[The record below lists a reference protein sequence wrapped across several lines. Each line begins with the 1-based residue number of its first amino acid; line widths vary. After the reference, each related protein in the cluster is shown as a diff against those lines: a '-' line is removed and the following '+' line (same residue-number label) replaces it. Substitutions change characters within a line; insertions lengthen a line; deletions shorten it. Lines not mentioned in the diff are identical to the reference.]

1 MLKYNMER
9 KWAPILHWASLITVT
24 LGIFALLSWWIVL
37 FKLNGF
43 SLMFE
48 PDHLYKDAIALLLLS
63 IAFGLG
69 TLIHHY
75 EERGKK

>member
-1 MLKYNMER
+1 MAR
-9 KWAPILHWASLITVT
+9 KWSPILHGVAAIAGVLGLIT
-24 LGIFALLSWWIVL
+24 LISWWIVL

-43 SLMFE
+43 SLMFDPE
-48 PDHLYKDAIALLLLS
+48 HLYKDAIALLLLS